1 MNAKI
6 VEDLVRADIE
16 GALVSVEGAG
26 ANYNITVVSDLFDG
40 MRAVKKQQ
48 TVYSAL
54 KESIAS
60 GDIHAVNIR
69 TFTPEEWSQRAE
81 REEGEEG
88 LEG

>member
-6 VEDLVRADIE
+6 VEDLVLAGIE
-16 GALVSVEGAG
+16 GAMVEVEGAG
-26 ANYNITVVSDLFDG
+26 ANYNITVVSDLFEG

-54 KESIAS
+54 KDSIAS

-69 TFTPEEWSQRAE
+69 TFTTEEWAE
-81 REEGEEG
+81 KAESV
-88 LEG
+88 

>member
-1 MNAKI
+1 
-6 VEDLVRADIE
+6 
-16 GALVSVEGAG
+16 
-26 ANYNITVVSDLFDG
+26 
-40 MRAVKKQQ
+40 QQ

-69 TFTPEEWSQRAE
+69 TFTPEEWSQRAD